1 MKRNLSMAF
10 IVVAIMSLA
19 LAVSPV
25 FGGNGNGVEKA
36 KQAQE
41 KVNQKV
47 LSKKDVVGTAVGL
60 DSEGNA
66 IIRVFTAKSGV
77 GGIPKEQDGVKIVA
91 RLPAPSIP

>member
-1 MKRNLSMAF
+1 MAF

-25 FGGNGNGVEKA
+25 FGGNGNCVEKA

-47 LSKKDVVGTAVGL
+47 LLKKMPL
-60 DSEGNA
+60 E
-66 IIRVFTAKSGV
+66 
-77 GGIPKEQDGVKIVA
+77 P
-91 RLPAPSIP
+91 PSASTLRATR

>member
-1 MKRNLSMAF
+1 MKRKLSMAF

-47 LSKKDVVGTAVGL
+47 LFK
-60 DSEGNA
+60 
-66 IIRVFTAKSGV
+66 
-77 GGIPKEQDGVKIVA
+77 
-91 RLPAPSIP
+91 

>member
-1 MKRNLSMAF
+1 MAF

-25 FGGNGNGVEKA
+25 FGGNGNGIENA

-41 KVNQKV
+41 KVNKKI

-66 IIRVFTAKSGV
+66 IIKGLH
-77 GGIPKEQDGVKIVA
+77 G
-91 RLPAPSIP
+91 

>member
-1 MKRNLSMAF
+1 MKRKLSMAF
-10 IVVAIMSLA
+10 IIVAIMSLA

-47 LSKKDVVGTAVGL
+47 LSKKMSL
-60 DSEGNA
+60 E
-66 IIRVFTAKSGV
+66 
-77 GGIPKEQDGVKIVA
+77 P
-91 RLPAPSIP
+91 PSASTLWATR